1 MQEQDTHPTEN
12 INKDLFLSFIKDMY
26 VFYAELPQ
34 DIGNQGSRLHCSSVE
49 LGNEHLFLNRSAL
62 FTEPPLFTSYHG
74 RKWRKGRKIHFAII
88 WRNRTDPSLWSRIM
102 VVLQHNKQFC
112 CLHILFYHIYG
123 SNQHCYW
130 GFFSY
135 ISSLSMLSDLH
146 WTAHCHF
153 NGD

>member
-12 INKDLFLSFIKDMY
+12 INKDLFLPFIKDMY
-26 VFYAELPQ
+26 VYYAELPQ
-34 DIGNQGSRLHCSSVE
+34 DIGNHGSRLHCSSVE

-102 VVLQHNKQFC
+102 VVCSTTNNFAVYIYYFIIFMGLINTVIEAFSVISAL
-112 CLHILFYHIYG
+112 CL
-123 SNQHCYW
+123 C
-130 GFFSY
+130 
-135 ISSLSMLSDLH
+135 
-146 WTAHCHF
+146 
-153 NGD
+153 